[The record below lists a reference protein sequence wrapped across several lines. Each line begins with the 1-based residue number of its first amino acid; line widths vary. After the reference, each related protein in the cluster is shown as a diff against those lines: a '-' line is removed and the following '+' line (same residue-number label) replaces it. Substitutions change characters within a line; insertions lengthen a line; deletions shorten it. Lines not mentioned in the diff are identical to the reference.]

1 MCLTW
6 HRLRG
11 LLLCDNGTVG
21 FTESCLFPWLGE
33 KQGLA
38 PSLLSIYLAS
48 VYRCCCPWTI
58 SSCGEL
64 ALLSRGSAQASHCGG
79 FSCCRARA
87 RGLAGFSSCS
97 LRGQCCSSW
106 ALGHSPRSSGPPT
119 QLLQGVW
126 DSPTPGSESLSL
138 APAGEFFTTE
148 PPGKSLALFFIP
160 LL

>member
-1 MCLTW
+1 MKRYLKFKCIFSICLPF
-6 HRLRG
+6 LKKK
-11 LLLCDNGTVG
+11 N
-21 FTESCLFPWLGE
+21 LFIFGRPGS
-33 KQGLA
+33 
-38 PSLLSIYLAS
+38 SLLHVDFLLWCAE
-48 VYRCCCPWTI
+48 RGPL
-58 SSCGEL
+58 SSCG
-64 ALLSRGSAQASHCGG
+64 AQASHCGG

-87 RGLAGFSSCS
+87 CGLAGFSSCS